1 MFLKYVLR
9 LLFHFVDETE
19 YDEVIEAN
27 AELIEKKNEA
37 SRCLSVYRKFEERLP
52 IIANFNH
59 AALIGVQVSMTESCS
74 IYFTAPHQDR
84 YLF

>member
-59 AALIGVQVSMTESCS
+59 AALIGVQVSMNGELESIPNS
-74 IYFTAPHQDR
+74 V
-84 YLF
+84 

>member
-37 SRCLSVYRKFEERLP
+37 SRCLLQP
-52 IIANFNH
+52 I
-59 AALIGVQVSMTESCS
+59 LTM
-74 IYFTAPHQDR
+74 
-84 YLF
+84 LL

>member
-27 AELIEKKNEA
+27 AELIEKKNA
-37 SRCLSVYRKFEERLP
+37 YLYIGNLKSVFL
-52 IIANFNH
+52 
-59 AALIGVQVSMTESCS
+59 L
-74 IYFTAPHQDR
+74 
-84 YLF
+84 

>member
-27 AELIEKKNEA
+27 AELIEKTDIVLSYTTFDELEVISNEPNA
-37 SRCLSVYRKFEERLP
+37 
-52 IIANFNH
+52 
-59 AALIGVQVSMTESCS
+59 
-74 IYFTAPHQDR
+74 
-84 YLF
+84 

>member
-27 AELIEKKNEA
+27 AELIEKKM
-37 SRCLSVYRKFEERLP
+37 RLP
-52 IIANFNH
+52 DAY
-59 AALIGVQVSMTESCS
+59 LYIGNLKSV
-74 IYFTAPHQDR
+74 F
-84 YLF
+84 LL